1 MVFLQ
6 SPELIKFV
14 LSHRLGANIK
24 ELDIQA
30 RTIPPEIQNQVNF
43 LKGMF
48 ECYHN
53 KKQQNKKSLAE
64 AS

>member
-30 RTIPPEIQNQVNF
+30 RTIPPEIQNQVNY
-43 LKGMF
+43 F
-48 ECYHN
+48 EGN
-53 KKQQNKKSLAE
+53 V
-64 AS
+64 